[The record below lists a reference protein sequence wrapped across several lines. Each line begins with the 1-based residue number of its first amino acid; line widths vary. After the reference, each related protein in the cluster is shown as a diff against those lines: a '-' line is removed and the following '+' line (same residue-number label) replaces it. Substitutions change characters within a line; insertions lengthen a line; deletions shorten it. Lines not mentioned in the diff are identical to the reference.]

1 MARQKR
7 GAGILQLQELSH
19 ALLGHALGQAPLFSQ
34 TANVME
40 AVWTSPCSKSVKD
53 KCTSA
58 AGSTMFPFLLRY
70 HSLMRESGGAFLPP
84 RLHYDLMGNG
94 RYQVNKKIQG
104 ECFGR
109 AVVAMSEPSGCVF
122 AQRHYRGWPW
132 LTWWCNNHQEM
143 FCSTHGHASPSY
155 TCQSHNLPCHQALP
169 VLLLQGLRG
178 FHRQR
183 CFTAERLSWRR
194 TGAAPPK
201 QHTAALHRRII
212 IYRDLVGMCSTK
224 SFTTFKIPYLL
235 FMRDLSNIY

>member
-1 MARQKR
+1 M
-7 GAGILQLQELSH
+7 LSSAMH
-19 ALLGHALGQAPLFSQ
+19 WVRHPSFPKQPMWWRLCEHPLVPKVSKTNAQVLQAP
-34 TANVME
+34 
-40 AVWTSPCSKSVKD
+40 PCSLSFWDITHSWEKVVVHSSPPG
-53 KCTSA
+53 CT
-58 AGSTMFPFLLRY
+58 
-70 HSLMRESGGAFLPP
+70 
-84 RLHYDLMGNG
+84 MGNG

-122 AQRHYRGWPW
+122 AQRHHRGWPW

-201 QHTAALHRRII
+201 QHTAALHRRVI